1 LENTDNIKLND
12 FSGFN
17 SMTAAQAA
25 DRFGTPVY
33 VYDESLIRKRCAEC
47 LGMPNAYGLTV
58 RYAMKA
64 NPNRAL
70 LKTIHG
76 AGLCIDAS
84 SLNEVARAHLA
95 GIPYEDIMLTTQEV
109 YEGGEMAQLEGL
121 LLQGLKYNV
130 CSLRQLKLIGDFSR
144 KKFFNPGIRIHPGVG
159 SGESSTRNT
168 GDDYSCFGIH
178 LSDLD
183 EALRYAWEKWIKFK
197 HIHVHIGSGADSDM
211 WRQNIDL
218 ELGIIEERFPDAE
231 SVCFG
236 GGLKEARMPGE
247 LQADIDF
254 LGSYAKEKIAYFHK
268 TNKRKLKMEI
278 EPGTYI
284 VANSGFAVT
293 RVLDKKSTARAEFI
307 VTDGGMEINSR
318 PLLYGSKHPFY
329 IISSDGA
336 KVKSSEFRGVP
347 GDYRAV
353 FAGKCCE
360 SGDCQTLDMDGHSI
374 PREMAEPE
382 IGDLAVIG
390 GVGAYCSAM
399 SPFNY
404 NSHTQVPE
412 VLLTPEGEL
421 RLIRRRQTLEQVL
434 ENEI

>member
-1 LENTDNIKLND
+1 MTRLND
-12 FSGFN
+12 FSSFD
-17 SMTAAQAA
+17 SLAAARAA
-25 DRFGTPVY
+25 GSFGTPVY
-33 VYDESLIRKRCAEC
+33 VYDESLILKRCAEC
-47 LGMPNAYGLTV
+47 LDMPNAYGLTV

-64 NPNRAL
+64 NPNRTL
-70 LKTIHG
+70 LKIING

-84 SLNEVARAHLA
+84 SLNEVARAHMA

-109 YEGGEMAQLEGL
+109 YEGEDMAKLEAL

-130 CSLRQLKLIGDFSR
+130 CSMRQLRLIGDFAC
-144 KKFFNPGIRIHPGVG
+144 KNFFDPGIRIHPGVG
-159 SGESSTRNT
+159 SGESATRNT

-178 LSDLD
+178 LSDLE
-183 EALRYAWEKWIKFK
+183 EALQYAWGKWIKFK

-218 ELGIIEERFPDAE
+218 ELGIIEEHFPEAE

-247 LQADIDF
+247 HPADIDF
-254 LGSYAKEKIAYFHK
+254 LGSYAKEKIALFRK
-268 TNKRKLKMEI
+268 QNKRKLKMEI

-293 RVLDKKSTARAEFI
+293 RVIDKKSTARAEFI

-318 PLLYGSKHPFY
+318 PLLYGSRHPFY
-329 IISSDGA
+329 ILSGDGA
-336 KVKSSEFRGVP
+336 QVKSSEFGGIP

-404 NSHTQVPE
+404 NSHTQIPE
-412 VLLTPEGEL
+412 VLFTTDGEL
-421 RLIRRRQTLEQVL
+421 RLARKRQTLEQIL
-434 ENEI
+434 ENEV